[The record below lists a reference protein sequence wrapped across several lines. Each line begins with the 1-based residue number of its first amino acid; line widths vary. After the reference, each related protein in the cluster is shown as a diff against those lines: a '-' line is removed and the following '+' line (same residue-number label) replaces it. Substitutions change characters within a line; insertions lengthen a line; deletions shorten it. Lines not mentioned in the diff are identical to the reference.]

1 MGNTNSSS
9 EDTWCKVHSECKHY
23 KLNLSHVGFD
33 VDISKSI
40 CMDNQSTSNTSCMYP
55 FCVAAL
61 SYHFECSRW
70 VFPAF
75 MPTSGAYGFNG
86 SLLLF
91 FFKLSWWIFLST
103 WMQLYVHVGNT
114 VSVLCGWVHVC
125 ACLFMHVVK
134 FCMHPVTFSRLLG
147 LSKWNIFHNHCQLYS
162 TLSCLAE

>member
-114 VSVLCGWVHVC
+114 VSVLCGWVHMCVHACSCMLWSFVC
-125 ACLFMHVVK
+125 TRWLLADCLVF
-134 FCMHPVTFSRLLG
+134 PSGTFFTTIV
-147 LSKWNIFHNHCQLYS
+147 NS
-162 TLSCLAE
+162 TLLSAV